1 MMHRNFVHLLF
12 IGAFILGTQS
22 CGDLQDL
29 DKTEVYWDQ
38 TGCADPWNLSNNS
51 SDEELK
57 SAILDYLKVEGIK
70 KARITR
76 ISNEAEAQVCY
87 ACFCTTG
94 KRFHLE
100 VPINQKSKLL
110 SLGFKES

>member
-1 MMHRNFVHLLF
+1 MMYRNFVLLLF
-12 IGAFILGTQS
+12 IGAFVLGSQS
-22 CGDLQDL
+22 CGELQDL

-38 TGCADPWNLSNNS
+38 TGCADPWDLSYNS
-51 SDEELK
+51 SEEELK
-57 SAILDYLKVEGIK
+57 STILDYLKAEEIR
-70 KARITR
+70 KARVTR

-94 KRFHLE
+94 KRIHLE
-100 VPINQKSKLL
+100 VPKNQKSKLL